1 MKQLTLLDKMLLLS
15 ETREVPMHVGGLA
28 ASPKKING
36 DRPRLI
42 LANAPGARGDN
53 SIVVCPRFSIS
64 LLRSKVA
71 FFEKAVIYLLKKC
84 YY

>member
-1 MKQLTLLDKMLLLS
+1 VKQLTLLDKMLLLS

-42 LANAPGARGDN
+42 LANAPGALGGQFNRGLSPIFD
-53 SIVVCPRFSIS
+53 FT
-64 LLRSKVA
+64 LA
-71 FFEKAVIYLLKKC
+71 LKSGLF
-84 YY
+84 